1 MFRFENPLYNM
12 LRFIVFSFLLMF
24 FFNDSA
30 FTQSYTDCLDEAKKN
45 FDAGQVEKV
54 KEIIVR
60 CFTDFPKVSNEKKEE
75 SYKLLTESYLFS
87 SDIDNGQKFFE
98 KMLRINPLF
107 EADSTDP
114 GTSYD
119 LIYLS
124 RTYRRNP
131 LISVYANAG
140 ANYSMLEILQNYN
153 TDNNNRR
160 AQDYKQFT
168 LGFNAA
174 LGFEIPV
181 WNQFTFAME
190 CNFAMRSYLYNDTVF
205 MTSNL
210 NNPRQAEYQYGTT
223 KFNEQQLYIDIPLMV
238 RYEHYLPKFKKI
250 IPYLY
255 AGITPNF
262 LLSANLVNVERSTSR
277 ETLGGGAVIGGENI
291 IPVAGP
297 DLKPYNGTP
306 AEKLELRNKF
316 NISGILGAGAKIRVG
331 SDFIILEARYNRFIL
346 NSVNLNNRY
355 NNKELVYQ
363 FGYVDNDFRMDNFSL
378 TLGFEKSFYEPRKK
392 RKFNPDFV
400 GGRLEKLLKKEKQNA
415 EKTTD
420 AELKRELNSYIREL
434 QLDKPGIIEDVK
446 RGRASSN
453 VILDASKEFD
463 KIKGK

>member
-1 MFRFENPLYNM
+1 M
-12 LRFIVFSFLLMF
+12 LRFLIYTSFFLIYCTNSGL
-24 FFNDSA
+24 S
-30 FTQSYTDCLDEAKKN
+30 QSYTDCLDEAKKN

-54 KEIIVR
+54 KEIVIR
-60 CFTDFPKVSNEKKEE
+60 CFTDYPKVSKEKKEE

-107 EADSTDP
+107 DADSTDP

-124 RTYRRNP
+124 RTYQRNP

-153 TDNNNRR
+153 TDNNNRT

-174 LGFEIPV
+174 VGFEIPV
-181 WNQFTFAME
+181 WKQFTFAME
-190 CNFAMRSYLYNDTVF
+190 CNFALRSYLYNDTVF

-210 NNPRQAEYQYGTT
+210 NNPRQAEYQYSTM
-223 KFNEQQLYIDIPLMV
+223 KFNEQQLFIDIPVMV
-238 RYEHYLPKFKKI
+238 RYEFYFPQFKKI

-255 AGITPNF
+255 AGVSPNF
-262 LLSANLVNVERSTSR
+262 LLSANLINIERSTTR

-291 IPVAGP
+291 IPIAGP
-297 DLKPYNGTP
+297 DLKPFNGSS
-306 AEKLELRNKF
+306 AEKLELRNRF
-316 NISGILGAGAKIRVG
+316 NISGIIGAGAKIRVG
-331 SDFIILEARYNRFIL
+331 SDFFVVEARYNRFIL
-346 NSVNLNNRY
+346 NSVNLENRY

-363 FGYVDNDFRMDNFSL
+363 YGYVDNDFRMDNFSF

-400 GGRLEKLLKKEKQNA
+400 GGRLDKLLSKEKQNA

-434 QLDKPGIIEDVK
+434 QLEKPGIIEEVK
-446 RGRASSN
+446 RGRVSSN
-453 VILDASKEFD
+453 VIMDASKEFD